1 MAKLINNLIFQ
12 NRIFGSGK
20 NYCKVKD
27 EQMREQLILLDT
39 NNNRFNNY
47 VDQNNN
53 NNNTNNNVNKYDY
66 PLLFYI
72 KGRYQ
77 VLENKIM
84 RVLNNK
90 ANKTPP
96 VWLMRQAGRYLPEFR
111 EIRSKNQDFIKL
123 CLSENLASEITLQ
136 PIERFNFDAAII
148 FSDILMLPY
157 GLNQKVEFEKN
168 FGPKL
173 GNLNLDDLKNIDE
186 VDFSFKLNSVY
197 RAINI
202 TSNKIN
208 RDEKDLIGFV
218 GAPWTILVYMINKIS
233 PKKKLKEDFFKDEFL
248 INRLLSIIDK
258 FLKIHIKNQVEA
270 GATIIQIFD
279 SWAGLLENNIPE
291 YIYIPTLSLVEY
303 TKSLG
308 VPVICFPR
316 GIKDYKNFCDIV
328 KPSAVSI
335 DYDIDPK
342 DIAKNID
349 IPIQGGLDPKILLQ
363 DEDTLEKETKKYLN
377 IFKDHPYIFNL
388 GHGIQP
394 QTKIEM
400 VEKLVKIVRSFN

>member
-1 MAKLINNLIFQ
+1 MTPIQKCIVEKKSNLNPI
-12 NRIFGSGK
+12 
-20 NYCKVKD
+20 
-27 EQMREQLILLDT
+27 
-39 NNNRFNNY
+39 
-47 VDQNNN
+47 
-53 NNNTNNNVNKYDY
+53 
-66 PLLFYI
+66 
-72 KGRYQ
+72 
-77 VLENKIM
+77 
-84 RVLNNK
+84 
-90 ANKTPP
+90 
-96 VWLMRQAGRYLPEFR
+96 WLMRQAGRYLPEFR

-197 RAINI
+197 KAINI

-258 FLKIHIKNQVEA
+258 FLKIHIKNQVDA

-328 KPSAVSI
+328 KPSAVNI
-335 DYDIDPK
+335 DYEIDPK
-342 DIAKNID
+342 DIVEKID
-349 IPIQGGLDPKILLQ
+349 IPIQGGLDPQILLQ

-388 GHGIQP
+388 GHGVQP
-394 QTKIEM
+394 ETKIKM
-400 VEKLVKIVRSFN
+400 VEKLVRVVRSFN

>member
-1 MAKLINNLIFQ
+1 MTPIQRCIVEKKTNLNPI
-12 NRIFGSGK
+12 
-20 NYCKVKD
+20 
-27 EQMREQLILLDT
+27 
-39 NNNRFNNY
+39 
-47 VDQNNN
+47 
-53 NNNTNNNVNKYDY
+53 
-66 PLLFYI
+66 
-72 KGRYQ
+72 
-77 VLENKIM
+77 
-84 RVLNNK
+84 
-90 ANKTPP
+90 
-96 VWLMRQAGRYLPEFR
+96 WLMRQAGRYLPEFR

-123 CLSENLASEITLQ
+123 CLSENLASKITLQ

-173 GNLNLDDLKNIDE
+173 GDLNLDELKNIDE
-186 VDFSFKLNSVY
+186 VDFSFRLNSVY
-197 RAINI
+197 KAINI

-208 RDEKDLIGFV
+208 RNEKDLIGFV

-233 PKKKLKEDFFKDEFL
+233 PKKKLREDFFKDEFL
-248 INRLLSIIDK
+248 ISRLLSIIDS

-279 SWAGLLENNIPE
+279 SWAGLLEKNIPE

-303 TKSLG
+303 TKTLG

-328 KPSAVSI
+328 KPSAVNI

-342 DIAKNID
+342 YIVKNID

-363 DEDTLEKETKKYLN
+363 DEDVLEKETKKYLS

-388 GHGIQP
+388 GHGIRP